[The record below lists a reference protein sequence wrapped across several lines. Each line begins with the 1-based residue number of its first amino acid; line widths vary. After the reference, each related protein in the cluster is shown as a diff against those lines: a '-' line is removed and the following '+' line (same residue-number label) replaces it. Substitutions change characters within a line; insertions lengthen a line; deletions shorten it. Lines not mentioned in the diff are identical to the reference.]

1 MVILFVYKIRTFA
14 VKSYQN
20 HPKVTNGLTGFF
32 TFASGDVIA
41 QKFVLNPE
49 KEIDFSR
56 AFKTGILGVMMNGIV
71 LHHWYNVLD
80 RLFGSS
86 MVDKRG
92 VMLKMIADQLV
103 FAPFAI
109 SIFFA
114 FASTINT
121 EQIETKR
128 DTFNSSYVH
137 ASSKNYTVLKERK
150 NNSFLKTYLTDC
162 CMWPF
167 VNCVSFR
174 YIPKNYRPSFIA
186 AAQLVWQSFMSAQGH
201 AYEPQSKDSNKIA
214 NATVHV
220 GQ

>member
-1 MVILFVYKIRTFA
+1 MVILFVHTIRTFA

-41 QKFVLNPE
+41 QKFVLNPN

-56 AFKTGILGVMMNGIV
+56 AFQTGILGVMMNGIV

-86 MVDKRG
+86 MVDKGG

-114 FASTINT
+114 FASTINA
-121 EQIETKR
+121 EQIEIKR
-128 DTFNSSYVH
+128 DTFNSNSND
-137 ASSKNYTVLKERK
+137 ASLRNYTLFKEK
-150 NNSFLKTYLTDC
+150 MNNSFLKTYLTDC

-167 VNCVSFR
+167 VNCVNFR
-174 YIPKNYRPSFIA
+174 YIPKNYRPSFIG
-186 AAQLVWQSFMSAQGH
+186 AAQLVWQTFMSSQGH
-201 AYEPQSKDSNKIA
+201 AHEPQLKDSNKLA
-214 NATVHV
+214 NETVLV